1 MAISYSCSQA
11 SFRNS
16 TAAAAAAAAASVT
29 ATAVVALADCWK

>member
-16 TAAAAAAAAASVT
+16 TAAAAAAAASVT